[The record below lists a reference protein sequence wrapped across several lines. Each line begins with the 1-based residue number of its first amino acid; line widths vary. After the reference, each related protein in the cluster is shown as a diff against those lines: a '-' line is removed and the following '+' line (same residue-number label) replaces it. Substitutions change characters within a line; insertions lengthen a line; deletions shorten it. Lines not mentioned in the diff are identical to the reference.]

1 MDMTTQLIPP
11 ATRRRQVLQI
21 INTNVDSCNDITT
34 IRLDNCRLYK
44 DASLAD
50 VLVYLRGERNVLA
63 DRSQQIQ
70 KAFGQQI
77 RSLM

>member
-63 DRSQQIQ
+63 DRSQQMQ

>member
-50 VLVYLRGERNVLA
+50 VLAYLRGERMVLA

-70 KAFGQQI
+70 NAFGQQI
-77 RSLM
+77 GSLM